1 MGIEPAHRGFADPC
15 LTTWL
20 PYQCCQCSTE
30 RTENQAF
37 YRRTKSLIYATMI
50 LPFMNWKAVGY
61 KGAWYALRGLMY
73 AKRALTITGRFGLR
87 ALAPLRQWYRSVVGF
102 RLYKLSFYLKKRAAL
117 VGFVRKYTPGHF
129 FAQRY
134 ILQLFALALFLF
146 ICWPQTKFYR
156 QPLGYSEIPGRQ
168 TLLYALVGPGEQ
180 DFATDLTTNDE
191 VLVDVSTPDQSW
203 NEGSVSAELN
213 GAARSYV
220 YEDTNQPNTAN
231 FALVK
236 PFRTGLIQNSP
247 IPPTQRPREIFVYTV
262 KPGDVLGSIAVRFG
276 ISVNTILT
284 ANGLTIR
291 SIIKPGNNLKILPVD
306 GVTHVVK
313 KGDTLSKIA
322 LAYSAK
328 TADITQFNNLGE
340 SGSGLTIGKEI
351 IVPYGRAIVTAT
363 KPRLP
368 TKPPS
373 GAGVTEKPISGP
385 LPGSSLA
392 SANASGF
399 IWPSGATIVTQYY
412 GWQHT
417 GMDIAG
423 KTGLPNYA
431 AKSGTVVKSQC
442 GWNGGYGCY
451 IILDHGNGVQ
461 TLYGHNTQLL
471 VSPGEYVTQG
481 QVIGLLG
488 NTGRSTGPHLHFEVR
503 INGKRVNPLTY
514 IRR

>member
-1 MGIEPAHRGFADPC
+1 
-15 LTTWL
+15 
-20 PYQCCQCSTE
+20 
-30 RTENQAF
+30 
-37 YRRTKSLIYATMI
+37 
-50 LPFMNWKAVGY
+50 MNWKALGY

-73 AKRALTITGRFGLR
+73 SKRALTTAGRFGLR
-87 ALAPLRQWYRSVVGF
+87 AIRPAQQWYRTVIGF
-102 RLYKLSFYLKKRAAL
+102 RLYKFSFYLRKRAAL
-117 VGFVRKYTPGHF
+117 IGFVRKYTPGHF

-134 ILQLFALALFLF
+134 ILQLLALGLFLF

-191 VLVDVSTPDQSW
+191 VLVNVSTPEQSW
-203 NEGSVSAELN
+203 REGSVNAELS
-213 GAARSYV
+213 GATHSYI
-220 YEDTNQPNTAN
+220 YEDVNQPNTAN

-236 PFRTGLIQNSP
+236 PYRTGPIQNTP
-247 IPPTQRPREIFVYTV
+247 IIHTPRSREIFVYTV
-262 KPGDVLGSIAVRFG
+262 KPGDVLGSIASQFG
-276 ISVNTILT
+276 IAVNTILA
-284 ANGLTIR
+284 ANNLTIR
-291 SIIKPGNNLKILPVD
+291 SIIKPGNSLKILPVD
-306 GVTHVVK
+306 GVTHTVK

-322 LAYSAK
+322 LAYGAK
-328 TADITQFNNLGE
+328 TGDITQYNNLGE

-363 KPRLP
+363 KPRVP
-368 TKPPS
+368 TKPNGLTMTERPVS
-373 GAGVTEKPISGP
+373 GQ

-423 KTGLPNYA
+423 KIGLPNYA

-488 NTGRSTGPHLHFEVR
+488 STGRSTGPHLHFEVR

-514 IRR
+514 IKR